1 MICITAKLLVNFSF
15 CNAFVTNIYKK
26 YALSYHFIML
36 KKEYRLKK
44 RIAFNAT
51 YRTGVSFHKSGITV
65 FCGKKKKED
74 FPTKIGFVVSK
85 KIHKRAVK
93 RNRIK
98 RLMRE
103 SVRLYIKNAQ
113 DFDTKYMSLIFVAT
127 SRLLGMEFSEVDKI
141 IKKLMDIIENA

>member
-1 MICITAKLLVNFSF
+1 
-15 CNAFVTNIYKK
+15 
-26 YALSYHFIML
+26 ML
-36 KKEYRLKK
+36 PKEFRLKK

-51 YRTGVSFHKSGITV
+51 YRTGLSFHKDGITV

-85 KIHKRAVK
+85 KIHKRAVR

-103 SVRLYIKNAQ
+103 SVRLYIKNTS
-113 DFDTKYMSLIFVAT
+113 DFDTQYMSLIFVAST
-127 SRLLGMEFSEVDKI
+127 KLLDKNFVDIDKG
-141 IKKLMDIIENA
+141 IKKLMSIIENA